1 LKQNRFSVI
10 GYNTDALFQPPQSL
24 NARHRPPKVLM
35 PTRSPLKSALPLVA
49 LLTLVWGT
57 TWVLF
62 PYAVKEVSV
71 WTFRAISV
79 TLAGISLLGIAAL
92 RGLPL
97 SIPRASRPTLVGAA
111 LVYLVIWN
119 VASTFAAV
127 LIPSGQAAVLGFTM
141 PLWATL
147 IGWAFWGERP
157 SARLGLAVALG
168 GVGVGLLL
176 ARSADAYANAPLGF
190 ALGLLAA
197 VGWALGTLLIKRRP
211 IEAPALVHTGWQLL
225 VAAVPISAAALYFG
239 DGVLFMPSW
248 PSIAVITYIALMP
261 MALGNVVWFSIVR
274 VLPANVAALSSV
286 MVPVVAMVVGAV
298 VHQEPLGVTQL
309 VAMVCC
315 AAGLLLVLTRPG
327 PAVTTVA

>member
-1 LKQNRFSVI
+1 
-10 GYNTDALFQPPQSL
+10 
-24 NARHRPPKVLM
+24 M
-35 PTRSPLKSALPLVA
+35 PYRSPLKSALPLVVV
-49 LLTLVWGT
+49 LTLVWGT

-71 WTFRAISV
+71 WTFRAVSV
-79 TLAGISLLGIAAL
+79 TFAGCSLLIIAAL

-97 SIPRASRPTLVGAA
+97 AVPRTSWPTLVGAA

-119 VASTFAAV
+119 IASTFAAV
-127 LIPSGQAAVLGFTM
+127 LIPSGQAAILGFTM
-141 PLWATL
+141 PLWVTL
-147 IGWAFWGERP
+147 ISWAFWGERP
-157 SARLGLAVALG
+157 SKRLGLAVALG

-176 ARSADAYANAPLGF
+176 ARSAGAYANAPLGF

-197 VGWALGTLLIKRRP
+197 IGWAFGTLLVKRRP
-211 IEAPALVHTGWQLL
+211 IEVPALVHTGWQLL
-225 VAAVPISAAALYFG
+225 IAAVPITAAALYFG
-239 DGVLFMPSW
+239 DGAFFMPSW

-286 MVPVVAMVVGAV
+286 MVPVVAMVCGAIV
-298 VHQEPLGVTQL
+298 YQEPLGWIQL

-315 AAGLLLVLTRPG
+315 AGGLLLALTKPG
-327 PAVTTVA
+327 QMVKTVA

>member
-1 LKQNRFSVI
+1 
-10 GYNTDALFQPPQSL
+10 
-24 NARHRPPKVLM
+24 M
-35 PTRSPLKSALPLVA
+35 PNRSPLKSALPLVA

-71 WTFRAISV
+71 WTFRAVSV
-79 TLAGISLLGIAAL
+79 TFAGLSLLTIAAL

-97 SIPRASRPTLVGAA
+97 AIPRASWPTLVGAA

-119 VASTFAAV
+119 IASTFAAV
-127 LIPSGQAAVLGFTM
+127 LIPSGQAAILGFTM

-147 IGWAFWGERP
+147 IAWAFWGERP
-157 SARLGLAVALG
+157 TARLGLAVALG
-168 GVGVGLLL
+168 GVGVGLLM
-176 ARSADAYANAPLGF
+176 ARSADAYAHAPLGF

-197 VGWALGTLLIKRRP
+197 MGWALGTLLLKRRP

-225 VAAVPISAAALYFG
+225 VAAVPITAAALYFG
-239 DGVLFMPSW
+239 DGILFMPSW
-248 PSIAVITYIALMP
+248 PSIAVIAYIALMP
-261 MALGNVVWFSIVR
+261 MALGNVLWFSIVR

-286 MVPVVAMVVGAV
+286 MVPVVAMVCGAIV
-298 VHQEPLGVTQL
+298 YQEPLGLTQL

-315 AAGLLLVLTRPG
+315 AAGLLLALTKPG
-327 PAVTTVA
+327 QMGKTAA

>member
-1 LKQNRFSVI
+1 
-10 GYNTDALFQPPQSL
+10 
-24 NARHRPPKVLM
+24 M
-35 PTRSPLKSALPLVA
+35 PNSSSLKSALPLVA

-62 PYAVKEVSV
+62 PYAVREISV
-71 WTFRAISV
+71 WTFRAVSMSF
-79 TLAGISLLGIAAL
+79 AGLSLLAIAAL

-97 SIPRASRPTLVGAA
+97 SIPRASWPTLVAAA

-119 VASTFAAV
+119 IASTFAAV
-127 LIPSGQAAVLGFTM
+127 LIPSGQAAILGFTM

-147 IGWAFWGERP
+147 MTWAFWGERP
-157 SARLGLAVALG
+157 SLRLGLAVALG
-168 GVGVGLLL
+168 GMGVGLLM
-176 ARSADAYANAPLGF
+176 ARSADAYAHAPLGF

-197 VGWALGTLLIKRRP
+197 LGWALGTLLIKRRP
-211 IEAPALVHTGWQLL
+211 IAVPAMVLTGWQLL
-225 VAAVPISAAALYFG
+225 VAAVPITAAALYFG

-274 VLPANVAALSSV
+274 VLPTHVAALSSV
-286 MVPVVAMVVGAV
+286 MVPVVAMVCGAI
-298 VHQEPLGVTQL
+298 VHQEPLGLIQL

-315 AAGLLLVLTRPG
+315 AGGLLLALTKPG
-327 PAVTTVA
+327 QTVKTAA

>member
-1 LKQNRFSVI
+1 LKQNQSGVI
-10 GYNTDALFQPPQSL
+10 TRDANTSLFRHGSPEPVASHPQIS
-24 NARHRPPKVLM
+24 M
-35 PTRSPLKSALPLVA
+35 PNRSPLQSALPLVVV
-49 LLTLVWGT
+49 LTLVWGT

-71 WTFRAISV
+71 WTFRAVSV
-79 TLAGISLLGIAAL
+79 TFAGLSLLAIAAL

-97 SIPRASRPTLVGAA
+97 SIPRASWPTLVGAA

-119 VASTFAAV
+119 IASTFAAV
-127 LIPSGQAAVLGFTM
+127 LIPSGQAAILGFTM

-147 IGWAFWGERP
+147 IAWAFWGERP
-157 SARLGLAVALG
+157 SLRLGLAVALG

-176 ARSADAYANAPLGF
+176 ARSASAYANAPLGF

-197 VGWALGTLLIKRRP
+197 LGWALGTLLLKRRP

-225 VAAVPISAAALYFG
+225 VAAVPITAAALYFG
-239 DGVLFMPSW
+239 DGMLFMPSW

-286 MVPVVAMVVGAV
+286 MVPVVAMIVGAL
-298 VHQEPLGVTQL
+298 VHREPLGLIQG

-315 AAGLLLVLTRPG
+315 AAGLLLALTKPG
-327 PAVTTVA
+327 QVVKTAA